1 MSVYVCTNYSKSNTS
16 LRNEGVCDTKDI
28 GMRYSTMQWL
38 NCTSS
43 ISLKEKFVMILGRT
57 CSQAE
62 VDQRKHRAHNSR
74 FLMSASIFQIAEG
87 GSAFHVSRVPR
98 LFLM

>member
-1 MSVYVCTNYSKSNTS
+1 MK
-16 LRNEGVCDTKDI
+16 VCDTEVI
-28 GMRYSTMQWL
+28 GMRYSNMQWL

-43 ISLKEKFVMILGRT
+43 VPLKSKVVIFLGRT

-62 VDQRKHRAHNSR
+62 VDQKKHRAHNSR

-87 GSAFHVSRVPR
+87 GSAFQVARVPR

>member
-1 MSVYVCTNYSKSNTS
+1 MK
-16 LRNEGVCDTKDI
+16 VCDTEVI
-28 GMRYSTMQWL
+28 GMRYSNMQWL

-43 ISLKEKFVMILGRT
+43 VPLKSKVVIFLGRT

-62 VDQRKHRAHNSR
+62 VDQKKHRAHSSL

-87 GSAFHVSRVPR
+87 VSAFHVARVPR